1 MKFYNL
7 ALLDIRLP
15 DIEGIELIRPL
26 KQSHPDM
33 AFIIITA
40 YAALDN
46 PVQTLNQGASAYIT
60 NPLDMAEALARA
72 REVLEKQ
79 RLVMENRRLYLATL
93 QELAERRRLEEELL
107 NFHSNARRCLK
118 LDRLLLIQDYPCSAC
133 SFTNLTINHVRLFRR
148 SVIVP
153 QPTS

>member
-118 LDRLLLIQDYPCSAC
+118 LDRLLLIQDYPCAAC